1 MTSQNGSDDLP
12 QLKLT
17 TVGRHAFPQLRPG
30 VPKSNVLS
38 RWSLGAAERHTIGW
52 FDLEAHGGEQDQ
64 NEDENDGDGATAAPL
79 SPMADLMRRLAAI
92 LQPPPTS
99 LYTPNGFLEWPAPL
113 LPYQRE
119 GVAALVGRTR
129 VLLADDMG
137 LGKTIQAIAALRI
150 LFHQQ
155 KIASALVVCPASLLA
170 QWHHELTKW
179 AADLKTVPVSGSP
192 ATRGTLWQLPAHVR
206 LVGYETLRADVL
218 DLAPSPVLRGCWD
231 VLVLD
236 EASRIKNRDSGIA
249 QACRRVPTD
258 RRWALTGT
266 PLENRIEDVAS
277 ILEFLE
283 EIPASNAPADVASTL
298 RRVQLRRRKE
308 DVLGDLPPRTEIE
321 VTLELPPGQRAAYDE
336 AEREGVYRLRH
347 AQEQL
352 TITHVLELISRLK
365 QICNF
370 DPATGESA
378 KLADIAQRM
387 RSLSASGH
395 RALVFSQFVDENFG
409 VGKAAEWLK
418 EYRPLLYTGALSQK
432 RRSEVIT
439 EFKENAAH
447 KTLILSL
454 RAGGLGLNLQAASY
468 IFHLDRWWNPAIEA
482 QADARAHR
490 LGQPYPVMVYK
501 YTCLNTIEER
511 IDSLLKSKR
520 RLFAEVV
527 NDVSL
532 DVSKSLSE
540 QELFGLF
547 GLRAQARQRA
557 K

>member
-1 MTSQNGSDDLP
+1 MTSREGLIGP
-12 QLKLT
+12 TELT
-17 TVGRHAFPQLRPG
+17 PGAAHRHAFPSLRPA
-30 VPKSNVLS
+30 VPKSAALP
-38 RWSLGAAERHTIGW
+38 RWSVGAAERHTIGW
-52 FDLEAHGGEQDQ
+52 FDLEEHSDDQEKEDDESGEG
-64 NEDENDGDGATAAPL
+64 EGATPTPL
-79 SPMADLMRRLAAI
+79 SPMADLLRRLAAI

-99 LYTPNGFLEWPAPL
+99 LYTPNGFLEWPSPL

-119 GVAALVGRTR
+119 GVATLIGRQR

-155 KIASALVVCPASLLA
+155 KINSALVVCPASLLA
-170 QWHHELTKW
+170 QWHHEFVTW
-179 AADLKTVPVSGSP
+179 APDIKSVTVAGSP
-192 ATRGTLWQLPAHVR
+192 SARGTLWQLPAHAR
-206 LVGYETLRADVL
+206 LVGYETLRSDVL
-218 DLAPSPVLRGCWD
+218 DLWDSPALKARWD
-231 VLVLD
+231 VLILD
-236 EASRIKNRDSGIA
+236 EASRIKNRESGIA
-249 QACRRVPTD
+249 EACRRVPAD

-277 ILEFLE
+277 ILEFLGE
-283 EIPASNAPADVASTL
+283 ASVASKAPADIASDL

-308 DVLGDLPPRTEIE
+308 EVLTDLPPRREIE
-321 VTLELPPGQRAAYDE
+321 VALDLPAGQRAAYDQ
-336 AEREGVYRLRH
+336 AEREGVYRLRN
-347 AQEQL
+347 AQEPL

-370 DPATGESA
+370 DPATGDSA

-387 RSLSASGH
+387 RALSDTGH
-395 RALVFSQFVDENFG
+395 RALIFSQFVDDTFG
-409 VGKAAEWLK
+409 VGKVAEWLK
-418 EYRPLLYTGALSQK
+418 EYRPLLFTGALSQK
-432 RRSEVIT
+432 RRSEVIA
-439 EFKENAAH
+439 EFKQNDMH
-447 KTLILSL
+447 KALILSL
-454 RAGGLGLNLQAASY
+454 RAGGMGLNLQAASY

-490 LGQPYPVMVYK
+490 LGQPFPVMVYK

-532 DVSKSLSE
+532 DIGAALSE

-547 GLRAQARQRA
+547 GLGSVGRR
-557 K
+557 